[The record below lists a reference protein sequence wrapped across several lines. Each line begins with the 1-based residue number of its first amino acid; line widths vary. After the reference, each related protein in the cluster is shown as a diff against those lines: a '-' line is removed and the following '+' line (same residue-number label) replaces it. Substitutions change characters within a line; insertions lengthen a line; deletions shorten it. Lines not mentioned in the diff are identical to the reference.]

1 MFVHISIHH
10 PKPGAEDAL
19 IDSMHRFGAALKGA
33 PGLISVHTLQ
43 DAQAGV
49 LVGLALWESRE
60 AMMASMMASIGVIM
74 IGTLVAVGL
83 SVPLMA
89 AYWFAP
95 ALVVFRDVAPL
106 EAMKASFF
114 ACLKNLL
121 PFLVYGVILFVLC
134 LIAMIPI
141 GLGMLIMV
149 PVMMGSI
156 YASYVE
162 IFE

>member
-60 AMMASMMASIGVIM
+60 AMMASIHLAR
-74 IGTLVAVGL
+74 
-83 SVPLMA
+83 A
-89 AYWFAP
+89 ATENDPFDEWEMED
-95 ALVVFRDVAPL
+95 VQGFRLTEV
-106 EAMKASFF
+106 
-114 ACLKNLL
+114 
-121 PFLVYGVILFVLC
+121 
-134 LIAMIPI
+134 
-141 GLGMLIMV
+141 
-149 PVMMGSI
+149 
-156 YASYVE
+156 
-162 IFE
+162 